1 MSSTTIG
8 KDLYPDLTEE
18 VLDKVKEFEKKYKL
32 KLDFLFDDGI
42 KISYSK
48 SEYEPN
54 TDFGSFRLLEPTT
67 KEAIIKVVINF
78 DFVEF
83 FDCCSNKNILTIPIL
98 EDYDI

>member
-1 MSSTTIG
+1 MSSTKIG
-8 KDLYPDLTEE
+8 KNLYPDLTEE
-18 VLDKVKEFEKKYKL
+18 IVNNVKEFEKRYKL

-54 TDFGSFRLLEPTT
+54 TDFGSFRLLDPTT
-67 KEAIIKVVINF
+67 KEAIIKVIINF

-83 FDCCSNKNILTIPIL
+83 FDCYNKKILTIPIL